1 MGRPREFDVDK
12 ALGSALKLFWRKG
25 YEGASMSELTEV
37 MGITRPS
44 LYAAF
49 GNKEDLFRKALDL
62 YERHYMSFV
71 SDALQE
77 PSVRTSMERLL
88 KGYADVL
95 TDPVHPPG
103 CLGVNGALACS
114 EAGTPIREELIAR
127 RALNEDLLR
136 GRLERARSEGD
147 LPAEEDAADCARY
160 VMSVGLGMAV
170 KAASGA
176 SRDELHRVVDFAL
189 RGWPAT

>member
-12 ALGSALKLFWRKG
+12 ALGSALQLFWRKG
-25 YEGASMSELTEV
+25 YEGASMSELTDV

-62 YERHYMSFV
+62 YERHYMSFAKD
-71 SDALQE
+71 SLQE
-77 PSVRTSMERLL
+77 PKVKAAMERLL

-127 RALNEDLLR
+127 RALNEELVR
-136 GRLERARSEGD
+136 ARLERARSEGD
-147 LPAEEDAADCARY
+147 LPTEENAADWARY

-170 KAASGA
+170 KASSGA
-176 SRDELHRVVDFAL
+176 SREELHRVVDFAL
-189 RGWPAT
+189 RGWPAA